1 MTGRIGKYRI
11 DALIA
16 EGGMA
21 RIYRARTEGMGGI
34 DKIVALKCLRESM
47 QAEDSFVEMLLDEA
61 RITVRMSHKNICQ
74 VYGLEHDDSGT
85 YFLVM
90 EYVDGV
96 DLARLTRWVQANR
109 SGFPI
114 EAAVYVAMEV
124 CAGLSYAHRMGDDSG
139 EPLCIV
145 HRDVNPQNICI
156 SREGEV
162 KLIDF
167 GIAKARLASQET
179 QAGTIK
185 GKFNY
190 MSPEQARG
198 DRVDQRADVF
208 ALGAVLYE
216 MLSGHMLYPLSLDEA
231 KLRTKARMADFVPVE
246 TYVPA
251 IPLVLKQIL
260 AKALARD
267 MTQRFATAREFLLAL
282 TQFFHSSCKVYDS
295 LSMSMMVNRCLSEEQ
310 PKGFSSG
317 QFSGASKSKEPL
329 LLDSQDTAV
338 MEASEAHRFS
348 GGIHHFEGAVTSVFD
363 KPDIERLFADRG
375 EKRDVTE
382 LNRVVDLSLAPPGTA
397 DVTVMVRVGTEAS
410 SSKKKG
416 SAPSWFIG
424 RLSYLTD
431 RHLVL
436 MVVAL
441 TLVLGVVLVF
451 VLTGDGENRF
461 AAEAEVV
468 HVELDSIPSG
478 ARVFVNGA
486 ETELRTPVTLS
497 TEASVRLRQAF
508 YEDRVV
514 DFSEAAEGSLMVE
527 MKPKLG
533 WLNIDSTP
541 PSADVFIDGRALGL
555 TPLTRRVEM
564 VGEHMINI
572 DLPGYHGESRVIFW
586 KDEEE
591 HSIHLN
597 VVLRRVDFDES
608 ND

>member
-21 RIYRARTEGMGGI
+21 CIYRARTEGVGGI
-34 DKIVALKCLRESM
+34 DKVVALKCLRESM
-47 QAEDSFVEMLLDEA
+47 QEEDSFVEMLLDEA

-74 VYGLEHDDSGT
+74 VYGLEHDDDGT

-124 CAGLSYAHRMGDDSG
+124 CAGLSYAHRMADDSG
-139 EPLCIV
+139 NPLCIV
-145 HRDVNPQNICI
+145 HRDVNPQNICL

-198 DRVDQRADVF
+198 DRIDQRADIF

-216 MLSGHMLYPLSLDEA
+216 MLSGHMLYPLSLDDA
-231 KLRTKARMADFVPVE
+231 KLKTKARMADFVPIE
-246 TYVPA
+246 TYVPT
-251 IPLVLKQIL
+251 IPPVLKQIL
-260 AKALARD
+260 SKALARD
-267 MTQRFATAREFLLAL
+267 VTQRFATARDFLLAL

-295 LSMSMMVNRCLSEEQ
+295 LNMSMMVSRCLAEEQ
-310 PKGFSSG
+310 PAGGFSSG
-317 QFSGASKSKEPL
+317 QFSGASKEPL

-338 MEASEAHRFS
+338 MEASEAQKFVA
-348 GGIHHFEGAVTSVFD
+348 GTPHFEGAVTSVFD
-363 KPDIERLFADRG
+363 RPDIERLLADRG
-375 EKRDVTE
+375 EKRDVSE
-382 LNRVVDLSLAPPGTA
+382 LNRVVDLSVAPAGTT
-397 DVTVMVRVGTEAS
+397 DTTVMVRIGVEAS
-410 SSKKKG
+410 SSKRVR
-416 SAPSWFIG
+416 AQSWLIG

-431 RHLVL
+431 RHLLL
-436 MVVAL
+436 MVMAL
-441 TLVLGVVLVF
+441 TLVLGVILVF
-451 VLTGDGENRF
+451 VLTGDGENRS
-461 AAEAEVV
+461 AAEAEAE
-468 HVELDSIPSG
+468 HVRLDSVPSG
-478 ARVFVNGA
+478 ARVFVNGV
-486 ETELRTPVTLS
+486 ETDLRTPVTLPMG
-497 TEASVRLRQAF
+497 ALVMLRHAF

-514 DFSEAAEGSLMVE
+514 DFSAAAEGFMMVE

-533 WLNIDSTP
+533 RLNIDSVP
-541 PSADVFIDGRALGL
+541 SSADVFMDGRALGQ
-555 TPLTRRVEM
+555 TPLTSLVEM
-564 VGEHMINI
+564 VGEHRIEV
-572 DLPGYHGESRVIFW
+572 DLSGYHGERRVVFW

-591 HSIHLN
+591 RSIHLN
-597 VVLRRVDFDES
+597 VVLRRVNFGGSDD
-608 ND
+608 